1 MKIKIQKRLAAQMLK
16 RSKKKIK
23 LDPTQ
28 LTEIKEAITKK
39 DVKELIDDKVIKALP
54 KRGVSRSRA
63 RKNEEQKAK
72 GRRKGIGSRK
82 GKQTA
87 RTPKKKAWMNKVRS
101 QRKLIKSLKEK
112 EIIDNPTYRSL
123 YTKVGGGFFRSQRHI
138 KLYITEYKLTK

>member
-1 MKIKIQKRLAAQMLK
+1 MKLKIQKRLAAQMLK
-16 RSKKKIK
+16 RSQKKVK

-39 DVKELIDDKVIKALP
+39 DVKDLIDDKIIKGIP
-54 KRGVSRSRA
+54 KRGVSRARA

-87 RTPKKKAWMNKVRS
+87 RTPKKAAWMAKVRS
-101 QRKLIKSLKEK
+101 QRNFLKTLKEK
-112 EIIDNPTYRSL
+112 EIVDNPTYRNL

-138 KLYITEYKLTK
+138 KLYITEHKLTK